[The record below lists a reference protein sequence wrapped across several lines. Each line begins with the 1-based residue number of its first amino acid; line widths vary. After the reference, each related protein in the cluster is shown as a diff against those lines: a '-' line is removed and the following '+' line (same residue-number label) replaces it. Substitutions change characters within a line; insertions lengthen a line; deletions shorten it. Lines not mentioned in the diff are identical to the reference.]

1 MNCLIRVHPICNNI
15 GSIGVHFGIE
25 LAFYIIRYLACL
37 NVLVKCYQ
45 TPAQRMCPLT
55 NSVIDTVMHY
65 HIYHYNR
72 PSAIGHQP
80 SAIGNHRWYLA
91 KKAVPIYI
99 YIYIHIYMYQHYRL
113 KDFSAIIC
121 NALSNYHACVFL
133 VYVLKNHFIYHGLER
148 AREKETNCRSHNIT
162 VVFTWWLLF
171 CCTNIL

>member
-15 GSIGVHFGIE
+15 GSSGVHFGIE

-45 TPAQRMCPLT
+45 TPAQRMRALT

-91 KKAVPIYI
+91 KKAVPIYV
-99 YIYIHIYMYQHYRL
+99 YIYIKHR
-113 KDFSAIIC
+113 
-121 NALSNYHACVFL
+121 
-133 VYVLKNHFIYHGLER
+133 
-148 AREKETNCRSHNIT
+148 TNGN
-162 VVFTWWLLF
+162 F
-171 CCTNIL
+171 NILRHFKIRHSTLKQTRSYQQLYLPRCICTSCSPGDMTKHHT

>member
-45 TPAQRMCPLT
+45 TPAQRMRALT

-99 YIYIHIYMYQHYRL
+99 YTYIYNVRHMWYIYIMIEPYITLAFMSTHMSGAGVTHT
-113 KDFSAIIC
+113 
-121 NALSNYHACVFL
+121 
-133 VYVLKNHFIYHGLER
+133 VYVGPEVQSGSLMVITFTKNIQNNGKR
-148 AREKETNCRSHNIT
+148 A
-162 VVFTWWLLF
+162 VMQ
-171 CCTNIL
+171 

>member
-45 TPAQRMCPLT
+45 TPAQRMRALT

-99 YIYIHIYMYQHYRL
+99 YIYISWYFNNVNGTPHWLLCSLIRIVRPGTVIHL
-113 KDFSAIIC
+113 SIVLCLIIV
-121 NALSNYHACVFL
+121 AVMHL
-133 VYVLKNHFIYHGLER
+133 VYDSMISYIFHTLSKMTGNVSGL
-148 AREKETNCRSHNIT
+148 SQID
-162 VVFTWWLLF
+162 
-171 CCTNIL
+171 

>member
-45 TPAQRMCPLT
+45 TPAQRMRALT

-99 YIYIHIYMYQHYRL
+99 YIYIYICCVKWSMWIIISGSKRGVGIVGADGWRPVGTRASAKL
-113 KDFSAIIC
+113 RIARWSAIEGW
-121 NALSNYHACVFL
+121 A
-133 VYVLKNHFIYHGLER
+133 
-148 AREKETNCRSHNIT
+148 ARKRRLQIFQTEFHWKKII
-162 VVFTWWLLF
+162 VD
-171 CCTNIL
+171 

>member
-45 TPAQRMCPLT
+45 TPAQRRRALT
-55 NSVIDTVMHY
+55 NSLIDTVMHY
-65 HIYHYNR
+65 HIYRYNR
-72 PSAIGHQP
+72 PSAIGHQPSAIGHQP

-99 YIYIHIYMYQHYRL
+99 YIYICLYVYVCVHICVHVYMYMY
-113 KDFSAIIC
+113 I
-121 NALSNYHACVFL
+121 YACECMLLCIHDNMYVFYVCSFY
-133 VYVLKNHFIYHGLER
+133 VY
-148 AREKETNCRSHNIT
+148 
-162 VVFTWWLLF
+162 
-171 CCTNIL
+171 